1 MWTQKNLAR
10 LCACAVIAVGAG
22 ILPQRS
28 TTPTAPS
35 SLSSPSKHPG
45 LGKVFEN
52 SRSGDRSRFTVL
64 EGAEDTWGEYLRVEE
79 LIRAGSPG
87 FEKGKSGSPPLH
99 VHNHQ
104 QECFE
109 VRSGSFSYQIE
120 GVEGHL
126 GPGDKAACIPAGKR
140 HNFWNADNATD
151 LTVVYTLTPAL
162 TSERFFQT
170 LCGLAQDAGTLDNV
184 NPLQLFVTFTHYD
197 LQLAIMP
204 KPVWLVISKVWVPVL
219 QLYWHPY
226 YTKYTG

>member
-1 MWTQKNLAR
+1 MPVHLQVTVNA
-10 LCACAVIAVGAG
+10 
-22 ILPQRS
+22 
-28 TTPTAPS
+28 
-35 SLSSPSKHPG
+35 LSSHLQSAVYTPPFSPHGPPQTSYVTHTTG
-45 LGKVFEN
+45 QPYE
-52 SRSGDRSRFTVL
+52 ST
-64 EGAEDTWGEYLRVEE
+64 
-79 LIRAGSPG
+79 LIS
-87 FEKGKSGSPPLH
+87 
-99 VHNHQ
+99 
-104 QECFE
+104 
-109 VRSGSFSYQIE
+109 
-120 GVEGHL
+120 
-126 GPGDKAACIPAGKR
+126 ACLLAGKR

-184 NPLQLFVTFTHYD
+184 NPLQLFVTFSHYD

>member
-1 MWTQKNLAR
+1 VLQVNVKA
-10 LCACAVIAVGAG
+10 
-22 ILPQRS
+22 Q
-28 TTPTAPS
+28 
-35 SLSSPSKHPG
+35 SLSSHLRSAVDTNPPPPSISSQTSYVTHITG
-45 LGKVFEN
+45 QCYD
-52 SRSGDRSRFTVL
+52 ST
-64 EGAEDTWGEYLRVEE
+64 
-79 LIRAGSPG
+79 LISAS
-87 FEKGKSGSPPLH
+87 LL
-99 VHNHQ
+99 V
-104 QECFE
+104 
-109 VRSGSFSYQIE
+109 
-120 GVEGHL
+120 
-126 GPGDKAACIPAGKR
+126 GKR